1 MVQVYILLGISAIL
15 AGFLPALKKNS
26 HIFAAIALQF
36 GIMLLTGYPAGY
48 YLGLKMT
55 LLFLLILQCHIFL
68 PSRYGVFLSLAMI
81 ALTLGVQTSATIW
94 NDPLHVPGI
103 EDKISFVFYTLFVTA
118 VCGLLRHTMDS
129 CQNQKAR
136 IDKLNNAVARLTS
149 ANMDFQEYASDADVK
164 SRIKERKRIS
174 RDIHD
179 TIGHSLMNMIMMME
193 AAKDI
198 IPPDQG
204 KLRDI
209 ITLTRNQAQK
219 GLAETRRALQEL
231 RLMEEKNY
239 SGLPAI
245 QKLISIFERATGV
258 RVICEYGNIPFYFS
272 DEINIFLYRMVQEGL
287 TNAFRHGNA
296 TAILIHFWITKEK
309 SLTLRIRDNGK
320 GADEEIT
327 EGIGLAGMRERL
339 AKIHATLEA
348 RNVYNGFEL
357 VANIPL
363 HSIQNHTEKTE
374 EQHE

>member
-1 MVQVYILLGISAIL
+1 MRQVYILLGLFAIL

-26 HIFAAIALQF
+26 RIFAAIALQF
-36 GIMLLTGYPAGY
+36 GIMLLTGYPEGY

-68 PSRYGVFLSLAMI
+68 PSGYGTFLSLAMI
-81 ALTLGVQTSATIW
+81 ATTLLVPASGTIW
-94 NDPLHVPGI
+94 NNPLHIPGI
-103 EDKISFVFYTLFVTA
+103 EDKISFVFYALIVTA
-118 VCGLLRHTMDS
+118 ISGLLRHTMDS

-136 IDKLNNAVARLTS
+136 IDKLDTAVTRLTS

-193 AAKDI
+193 AAMDI
-198 IPPDQG
+198 IPPDQER
-204 KLRDI
+204 LQDLI
-209 ITLTRNQAQK
+209 ALTRDQAQK
-219 GLAETRRALQEL
+219 GLAETRRALHEL
-231 RLMEEKNY
+231 RLIEENY

-258 RVICEYGNIPFYFS
+258 GVTCEYGNIPFYFS
-272 DEINIFLYRMVQEGL
+272 EEINISLYRIVQEGL

-296 TAILIHFWITKEK
+296 TVVLIHFWITKEK
-309 SLTLRIRDNGK
+309 TLTLRIRDNGK
-320 GADEEIT
+320 GANEEIT
-327 EGIGLAGMRERL
+327 EGIGLVGMRERL
-339 AKIHATLEA
+339 AKIQATLEA

-357 VANIPL
+357 VAHIPL
-363 HSIQNHTEKTE
+363 DTIQNDREKTE
-374 EQHE
+374 ERNE